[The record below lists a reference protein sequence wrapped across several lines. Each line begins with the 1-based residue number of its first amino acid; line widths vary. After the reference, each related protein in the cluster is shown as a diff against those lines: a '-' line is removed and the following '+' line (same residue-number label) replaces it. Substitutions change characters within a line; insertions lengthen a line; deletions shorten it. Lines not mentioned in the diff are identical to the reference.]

1 MRFAVRNPIGGTT
14 VAKKQVEPAIVKQ
27 NRYSSI
33 IAEVFRRGFKKGFR
47 RFTFDRKD
55 FAEIASSK
63 GIELPKNLGDTIY
76 SFKYRAALPD
86 SIIKTAPE
94 GFEWIISGAGA
105 GKYEFRLVKP
115 LDISPQKNRLVIKIP
130 DATPEIIGAYAL
142 GDEQAL
148 LAKVRYNRLVDIF
161 LGISASSLQN
171 HLRTTV
177 KGIGQIEIDEL
188 YVGLDRSGCQ
198 YVVPVQAKGG
208 RDKHGRQQTEQ
219 DIACCAQK
227 FPLLECR
234 PISAQFINKNKIAM
248 FELTIQDDEVKIVA
262 EEHYEL
268 VDASDISESDLKQY
282 ARKGRSK

>member
-1 MRFAVRNPIGGTT
+1 MAIERTKTVTT
-14 VAKKQVEPAIVKQ
+14 KE

-33 IAEVFRRGFKKGFR
+33 IAEVFRRGFKKGSR
-47 RFTFDRKD
+47 RFAFDRKD
-55 FAEIASSK
+55 FAGIAASK

-76 SFKYRAALPD
+76 SFKYRAALPE
-86 SIIKTAPE
+86 SILKTAPE
-94 GFEWIISGAGA
+94 GFEWIISGAGS

-115 LDISPQKNRLVIKIP
+115 FDISPQKNRLVIKIP

-148 LAKVRYNRLVDIF
+148 LAKVRYNRLIDIF

-188 YVGLDRSGCQ
+188 YVGLDRNGCQ

-208 RDKHGRQQTEQ
+208 KDKHGRQQTEQ
-219 DIACCAQK
+219 DIACCIEK

-234 PISAQFINKNKIAM
+234 PVSAQFVNKNKIAM
-248 FELTIQDDEVKIVA
+248 FELTIQEDEVKIVA

-268 VDASDISESDLKQY
+268 VDASDISESDLKRY
-282 ARKGRSK
+282 ARKPRLK